1 MEKKTLKMSKKTFNL
16 VTACIGGA
24 ETIACG
30 IVTFCCEPTNASLI
44 NGAIIVAGTAA
55 IEICSRFVKD

>member
-1 MEKKTLKMSKKTFNL
+1 MSKKTFNL